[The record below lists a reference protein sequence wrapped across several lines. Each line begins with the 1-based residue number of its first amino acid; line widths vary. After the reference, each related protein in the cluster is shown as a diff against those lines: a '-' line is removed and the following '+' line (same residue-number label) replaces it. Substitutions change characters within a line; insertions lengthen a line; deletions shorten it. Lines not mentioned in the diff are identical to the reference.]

1 MEIFYTFVISSEK
14 RESLHQNPEIMKE
27 RLKRFMDYKKI
38 TAADLADRIGV
49 QRSNVSHIL
58 NGRNKPASQFIEKLL
73 LSFPDLDANWL
84 LTGLGKMIRGEEA
97 TPATPLPREIP
108 AGPPRKEVPTLQ
120 EKAEVKPAQ
129 QVKEIERIVV
139 FYRDHTFTDYK
150 PD

>member
-1 MEIFYTFVISSEK
+1 
-14 RESLHQNPEIMKE
+14 
-27 RLKRFMDYKKI
+27 
-38 TAADLADRIGV
+38 
-49 QRSNVSHIL
+49 
-58 NGRNKPASQFIEKLL
+58 
-73 LSFPDLDANWL
+73 
-84 LTGLGKMIRGEEA
+84 MIRGEEA

>member
-1 MEIFYTFVISSEK
+1 
-14 RESLHQNPEIMKE
+14 MKE

-84 LTGLGKMIRGEEA
+84 LTGLGKMIHGGGA
-97 TPATPLPREIP
+97 TPAIPLPQENP
-108 AGPPRKEVPTLQ
+108 AGPPRKEVLPGQ
-120 EKAEVKPAQ
+120 EKTEVKTAPQ
-129 QVKEIERIVV
+129 GKVIERIVV

-150 PD
+150 PE